1 MYNFN
6 ANQSAYVDERAL
18 VQIYI
23 FGKPIEKWGRKV
35 KCLTRKR
42 NDRLT
47 AQFLCGQSFFI
58 DPFGSLNGTPPRRLP
73 CFPIAP
79 APLAAELLI
88 PCALCPTQGVP
99 HFPHTS
105 QCLFRRRRCFMRPHR
120 ADRPELSKRPS
131 GPFGP
136 DGRFFYM
143 EQLFRFF
150 SKQLYKN
157 RLVVFQTNLN
167 NNLLFSFYFVNL

>member
-6 ANQSAYVDERAL
+6 VNQSAYVDERAL

-58 DPFGSLNGTPPRRLP
+58 YH
-73 CFPIAP
+73 
-79 APLAAELLI
+79 ELE
-88 PCALCPTQGVP
+88 ATV
-99 HFPHTS
+99 
-105 QCLFRRRRCFMRPHR
+105 
-120 ADRPELSKRPS
+120 
-131 GPFGP
+131 
-136 DGRFFYM
+136 
-143 EQLFRFF
+143 
-150 SKQLYKN
+150 
-157 RLVVFQTNLN
+157 
-167 NNLLFSFYFVNL
+167 